1 MHKTPLLL
9 LATLLF
15 STHTTSLWAPPQ
27 KNPHSAQDESSN
39 SFIASAPP
47 PYPSEEDH
55 NNRNSVSSVTTL
67 NDQRFD
73 VHFSQLSKTRQR
85 EELTK
90 QLIKV
95 RGKEIDAEKQLE
107 AATKK
112 RKEIE
117 KRIKQITSPWQRFLQ
132 WVFCQHQ

>member
-15 STHTTSLWAPPQ
+15 STHTTSLWAPPN
-27 KNPHSAQDESSN
+27 KPPHSGDPSN
-39 SFIASAPP
+39 HFIASAPP
-47 PYPSEEDH
+47 PYPSEEDN

-67 NDQRFD
+67 DDQRFD

-132 WVFCQHQ
+132 WLFCKHQ